1 MSTLTDEIAAFDRQK
16 ADLEAEHFG
25 QWVVFK
31 SGALVGI
38 FDSFDA
44 AASDAVERFERGP
57 YLIRQVGA
65 APVNL
70 PASVMYRPANAPD
83 SGRI

>member
-1 MSTLTDEIAAFDRQK
+1 MSALADEIAAFDRQK

-25 QWVVFK
+25 EWVVFK
-31 SGALVGI
+31 NGSLAGI
-38 FDSFDA
+38 YRSFDA
-44 AASDAVERFERGP
+44 AAGDAVERFERGP
-57 YLIRQVGA
+57 YLIRQIGA

-83 SGRI
+83 SGRL